1 MENKKTITSLT
12 SGDNKTNGKR
22 LEAFKNFSNE
32 LNKELRTRDLGVIGT
47 FDPRN
52 RIGSGTT
59 IYPPSYRQHSPIV
72 AGGLMQQWAI
82 ECDYNTKTGKVWLL
96 STCPFMSLKI
106 IASLEAFTDA
116 MLPIT
121 RVEPIVRVDP
131 TMNYGSG
138 NFIKIEFDRKNI
150 DDKYMVEIF
159 ADILTC
165 LDMKMQEID
174 FTSGDFNSMDITEKS
189 VTIISNK

>member
-1 MENKKTITSLT
+1 MENKKTITSLS
-12 SGDNKTNGKR
+12 SGDNKTNGKK
-22 LEAFKNFSNE
+22 LEAYKEFSNG
-32 LNKELRTRDLGVIGT
+32 LNKELRTRSLSIIGT

-52 RIGSGTT
+52 RIGAGAT
-59 IYPPSYRQHSPIV
+59 IYPPSHRQHSPIV

-82 ECDYNTKTGKVWLL
+82 ECDYNTRTGKIWLM

-121 RVEPIVRVDP
+121 RVEPIVRVDANQ
-131 TMNYGSG
+131 NYGSA
-138 NFIKIEFDRKNI
+138 NFIKVEFDRKNV
-150 DDKYMVEIF
+150 DDKYLVEIF
-159 ADILTC
+159 ADLLTC

-174 FTSGDFNSMDITEKS
+174 FTSSDFNSMDITEKRI
-189 VTIISNK
+189 TLISNK